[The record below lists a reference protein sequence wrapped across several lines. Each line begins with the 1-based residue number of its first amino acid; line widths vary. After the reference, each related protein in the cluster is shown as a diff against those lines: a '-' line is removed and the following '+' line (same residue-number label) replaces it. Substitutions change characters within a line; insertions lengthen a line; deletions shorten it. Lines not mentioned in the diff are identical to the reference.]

1 MFQRKVYDGAMRTLT
16 EYRRHLDGR
25 SSDTAD
31 ENRQRCAWL
40 SLRDCGSRCQK
51 SFWPPYRKCIPFQTW
66 PLSVRVALAS
76 QIRWH
81 IRAELTCDVGYGF
94 DPVKI
99 SREAFR
105 PTTAVD
111 RRLSF
116 EVRRSRVEKV
126 ELSTRALSQ
135 SKYAIV
141 FPVTNRRQLTTSG
154 MRNLSRQRPL
164 RLLVMESCLTQVVH
178 SKRCRRPIV
187 AESQFG
193 MGVSKC

>member
-1 MFQRKVYDGAMRTLT
+1 MSLSDVRPFPDEGPSMRGFGASSEGRHMFQRKVYDGAMRTLT

-51 SFWPPYRKCIPFQTW
+51 SLWPPYRKCIPFQTW
-66 PLSVRVALAS
+66 LLSVRVALAS

-81 IRAELTCDVGYGF
+81 IRAE
-94 DPVKI
+94 
-99 SREAFR
+99 
-105 PTTAVD
+105 
-111 RRLSF
+111 SF

>member
-1 MFQRKVYDGAMRTLT
+1 MSLSDVRPFPDEGPSMRGFGASSEGRHMFQRKVYDGAMRTLT

-25 SSDTAD
+25 SSDSAD

-51 SFWPPYRKCIPFQTW
+51 SLWPPYRKCIPFQTW

-81 IRAELTCDVGYGF
+81 IRAELTCDVGYAF

-105 PTTAVD
+105 PTTAVAVGS
-111 RRLSF
+111 RLKF
-116 EVRRSRVEKV
+116 GAAEW
-126 ELSTRALSQ
+126 
-135 SKYAIV
+135 
-141 FPVTNRRQLTTSG
+141 
-154 MRNLSRQRPL
+154 
-164 RLLVMESCLTQVVH
+164 
-178 SKRCRRPIV
+178 KR
-187 AESQFG
+187 
-193 MGVSKC
+193 